1 MLFNWFNVSTVGL
14 STNDGEQLHSAQ
26 YTFKSRSR
34 QPSCKQASPTQR
46 LNSKRTFAHL
56 GTVSGASCAVQ
67 PTNQSPKPFLRTVS
81 PNTTISGSVTLPF
94 GQSMSVFVL
103 GLPRFEV
110 QLSTKN
116 NPTHLPCLPDMVIR
130 EGGYHPSGVQE
141 SVESFTIPH
150 VLCSLKSRLLY
161 GLFFDTLFISNV

>member
-1 MLFNWFNVSTVGL
+1 
-14 STNDGEQLHSAQ
+14 
-26 YTFKSRSR
+26 
-34 QPSCKQASPTQR
+34 
-46 LNSKRTFAHL
+46 
-56 GTVSGASCAVQ
+56 
-67 PTNQSPKPFLRTVS
+67 
-81 PNTTISGSVTLPF
+81 
-94 GQSMSVFVL
+94 MSVFVL

-141 SVESFTIPH
+141 SVESLTIPH